1 MSVRVLYLEGKVM
14 NKRRIP
20 QRPFGLGGMSLS
32 GLIILL
38 VVALAGPSVLAP
50 AQALNLNPISAIK
63 SAVEAAVEDRSADDI
78 GTDLKLK
85 ATIIG
90 EVLDKMTGDVIS
102 IGADVYEQDVM
113 LTGAV
118 EDAKTKVKAGKLVRG
133 VAGMKKIYN
142 EILVIKPL
150 DKDKGAVENF
160 IDDTVI
166 ETKINALLLDATG
179 VHVTNFRY
187 RSINGHVFL
196 FGRALSGQEKRKAT
210 TVVKAIENV
219 KSVKNL
225 AKVRA
230 ME

>member
-1 MSVRVLYLEGKVM
+1 MS
-14 NKRRIP
+14 
-20 QRPFGLGGMSLS
+20 FGRSVARKILGGLF
-32 GLIILL
+32 GAVLL
-38 VVALAGPSVLAP
+38 MYTMDSAGAIS
-50 AQALNLNPISAIK
+50 LNPITAIK
-63 SAVEAAVEDRSADDI
+63 SAVEAAVEERSADDI

-85 ATIIG
+85 TKIVA
-90 EVLDKMTGDVIS
+90 EVFDKMIDDVIS

-118 EDAKTKVKAGKLVRG
+118 EDAKTKARAGKLVRG
-133 VAGMKKIYN
+133 IEGVKKVYN

-160 IDDTVI
+160 VDDTVI

-179 VHVTNFRY
+179 VNVTNFRY

-196 FGRALSGQEKRKAT
+196 FGRALSSKEKRKAT
-210 TVVKAIENV
+210 AVARDIENV

-230 ME
+230 KE

>member
-1 MSVRVLYLEGKVM
+1 MRNILKNYRRTIAAVLCL
-14 NKRRIP
+14 P
-20 QRPFGLGGMSLS
+20 LF
-32 GLIILL
+32 LI
-38 VVALAGPSVLAP
+38 LAAGSAS
-50 AQALNLNPISAIK
+50 AISLNPITALK
-63 SAVEAAVEDRSADDI
+63 GVVEAALEDRSAEDI

-85 ATIIG
+85 TTIVA

-118 EDAKTKVKAGKLVRG
+118 ENAKIKARAGKLVRG
-133 VAGMKKIYN
+133 IAGVKKVYN

-160 IDDTVI
+160 VDDTVI

-179 VHVTNFRY
+179 VNVTNFRY

-196 FGRALSGQEKRKAT
+196 FGRALSGKEKRKAT
-210 TVVKAIENV
+210 AVVKDIENV
-219 KSVKNL
+219 KRVKNL
-225 AKVRA
+225 AKIRA
-230 ME
+230 KK

>member
-1 MSVRVLYLEGKVM
+1 MS
-14 NKRRIP
+14 
-20 QRPFGLGGMSLS
+20 FGRSVARKILGGLFGAVLLMSTMDS
-32 GLIILL
+32 
-38 VVALAGPSVLAP
+38 AGAIS
-50 AQALNLNPISAIK
+50 LNPITAIK
-63 SAVEAAVEDRSADDI
+63 SAVEAAVEERSADDI

-85 ATIIG
+85 TKIVA
-90 EVLDKMTGDVIS
+90 EVFDKMIDDVTS

-118 EDAKTKVKAGKLVRG
+118 EDAKTKARAGKLVRG
-133 VAGMKKIYN
+133 IEGVKKVYN

-160 IDDTVI
+160 VDDTVI

-179 VHVTNFRY
+179 VNVTNFRY

-196 FGRALSGQEKRKAT
+196 FGRALSSKEKRKAT
-210 TVVKAIENV
+210 AVARDIENV

-230 ME
+230 KE